1 MIEFNASNNSTIG
14 LEIEVQLIDPDS
26 GDLVSRAPE
35 ILNELPQAFFKP
47 ELFEC
52 TIEINT
58 RVCRTFEEL
67 EEDIREKFELL
78 QGVAGNHGVWINLSG
93 THPFSSWRKQ
103 AITRNPRYLNLLQ
116 RIQWPV
122 RQFLIFGIHV
132 HIGVDDPD
140 KGLFIANAL
149 LPYLPHFIAISASSP
164 FWMMYDTGLASSR
177 IKIFEELPNAGI
189 PYYFP
194 GWKQYSHFVQNLLD
208 TRSIDSFRDIWW
220 DIRPHPGFGTI
231 EVRICDAMPTLT
243 ETLAASA
250 LIYTLFKKFEDQFQS
265 LSTPVEYERWKLYE
279 NKWRAT
285 RYGLQAKIIDVEKNQ
300 VISLKKDLI
309 RLVQELQPLAA
320 SLGVEPY
327 LTKIRNIIEVGPSYM
342 RQRGWVRSG
351 KNLHM
356 VVRHLHE
363 EMQSNQLIP
372 EKSLAIL

>member
-1 MIEFNASNNSTIG
+1 MIDFNASSRNTIG
-14 LEIEVQLIDPDS
+14 LEIEVQLIDPNT
-26 GDLVSRAPE
+26 GDLVSRAPQ
-35 ILNELPQAFFKP
+35 ILKELPEEYFKP

-52 TIEINT
+52 TVEINT
-58 RVCRTFEEL
+58 RICHSFEEL
-67 EEDIREKFELL
+67 EEDIREKLHQL
-78 QGVAGNHGVWINLSG
+78 QEVARHHGVFINLSG

-103 AITRNPRYLNLLQ
+103 KITSNPRYLNLLQ

-132 HIGVDDPD
+132 HIGVDDAD
-140 KGLFIANAL
+140 KSLYITNAL
-149 LPYLPHFIAISASSP
+149 LPYLPHLIAISASSP
-164 FWMMYDTGLASSR
+164 YWMMYDTGLASSR

-194 GWKQYSHFVQNLLD
+194 DWQRYREFVQNLLD

-250 LIYTLFKKFEDQFQS
+250 LIYTLFKKFEQQFEAD
-265 LSTPVEYERWKLYE
+265 PHPIEYERWKLYE

-300 VISLKKDLI
+300 VVSLKKDLI
-309 RLVQELQPLAA
+309 RLVRELQPLAA
-320 SLGVEPY
+320 ELGVEPY
-327 LTKIRNIIEVGPSYM
+327 LLKVFDVIDSGPSYM
-342 RQRGWVRSG
+342 RQRGWVHSG

-356 VVRHLHE
+356 VVQRLHE
-363 EMQSNQLIP
+363 EFQTNQLIP